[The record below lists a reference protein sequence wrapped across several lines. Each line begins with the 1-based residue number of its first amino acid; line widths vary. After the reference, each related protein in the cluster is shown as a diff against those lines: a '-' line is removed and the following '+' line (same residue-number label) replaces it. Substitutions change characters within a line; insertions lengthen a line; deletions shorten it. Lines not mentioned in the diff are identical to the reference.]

1 MGTHRFPQTHLNVS
15 MPSVGRVQPDVC
27 AVVMKQ
33 QLNVNWEVESFD
45 VMGHL
50 WHNGFGNTME
60 LYGTLWNSMEHYGT
74 MLNYRTLCYTM
85 EYYATLCY
93 TMKSNGTLWM
103 GDHNEFGYK
112 IRVNEDGALAPAP
125 QQLDKYC
132 C

>member
-1 MGTHRFPQTHLNVS
+1 
-15 MPSVGRVQPDVC
+15 
-27 AVVMKQ
+27 
-33 QLNVNWEVESFD
+33 
-45 VMGHL
+45 
-50 WHNGFGNTME
+50 ME